1 MYMRKILES
10 FYCSQLNK
18 ILPIKEEFKGHQK
31 HITSRDLLVFL
42 LAYSTTMLILAL
54 FGKFLWNNYLV
65 KSVTIVNPINS
76 VFDLLALSILI
87 NLLTGN

>member
-1 MYMRKILES
+1 MRKILES
-10 FYCSQLNK
+10 FYCNQLNK
-18 ILPIKEEFKGHQK
+18 ILPIKEEFKGDK

-42 LAYSTTMLILAL
+42 LAYSTTMLILLL

-65 KSVTIVNPINS
+65 KSLTIVNPVNS

-87 NLLTGN
+87 NLLVGN